1 MDADQVEGIA
11 VFPANAG
18 MILGNILA
26 GSSEIGV
33 PRECG
38 DDPYTET
45 SDHKTVECSPRM
57 RG

>member
-1 MDADQVEGIA
+1 MTILWGFFS

-18 MILGNILA
+18 MILTVANGW
-26 GSSEIGV
+26 SEIPCV

-38 DDPYTET
+38 DDPILFFRNVTY
-45 SDHKTVECSPRM
+45 DRCSPRM

>member
-1 MDADQVEGIA
+1 MTILWGFFS

-18 MILGNILA
+18 MILAFTQDTIA
-26 GSSEIGV
+26 HVSV

-38 DDPYTET
+38 DDPFGTGAECNYFW
-45 SDHKTVECSPRM
+45 CSPRM